1 MWGRK
6 LQLLSSLM
14 KSLSGFFANK
24 KVKTKEGEE
33 CKDRHFQRGNRNPE
47 KILSL
52 IVRLGERRWSVED
65 KVGKTGDAGQ
75 RGWIHQSS
83 CEYIITS
90 IFFNSYDCA
99 LGKHFLVYA

>member
-52 IVRLGERRWSVED
+52 IVRLKGERWSVED
-65 KVGKTGDAGQ
+65 KVRKSGDAGQ
-75 RGWIHQSS
+75 RGWSHQSS
-83 CEYIITS
+83 SEYVITL
-90 IFFNSYDCA
+90 IFFYSYDRVID
-99 LGKHFLVYA
+99 KHFLVYA